1 MYKCDVRI
9 DAENTAGRQGHMI
22 NNDQSKKVFY
32 LPPVAMYS

>member
-22 NNDQSKKVFY
+22 NNDQSKKSVLFTTDSC
-32 LPPVAMYS
+32 V